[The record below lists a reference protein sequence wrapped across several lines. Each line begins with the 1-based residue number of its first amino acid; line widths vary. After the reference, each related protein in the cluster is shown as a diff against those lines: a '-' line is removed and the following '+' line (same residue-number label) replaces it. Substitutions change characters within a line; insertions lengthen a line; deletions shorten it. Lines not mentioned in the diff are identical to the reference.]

1 MESGMTKTADWKGAI
16 GFQLGNKLYVNM
28 TGNVNDPVY
37 LEGKVG
43 KSARLLFSIL
53 CITCIINHDVL
64 VF

>member
-1 MESGMTKTADWKGAI
+1 MTRTADWKGSI

-43 KSARLLFSIL
+43 LIDTILMTRTEHLSEYLFHSPTVGL
-53 CITCIINHDVL
+53 N
-64 VF
+64 